1 MRRLGSSLG
10 YFPKVAP
17 TVTTRAERDPTK
29 LAGVEESIEEVNEVS
44 CTTFK
49 AGASSQVVSVQ
60 EVEVTIEHVATSA
73 PEVPSVSSEKIGGAS
88 VV

>member
-29 LAGVEESIEEVNEVS
+29 LAGVEEVNEVS